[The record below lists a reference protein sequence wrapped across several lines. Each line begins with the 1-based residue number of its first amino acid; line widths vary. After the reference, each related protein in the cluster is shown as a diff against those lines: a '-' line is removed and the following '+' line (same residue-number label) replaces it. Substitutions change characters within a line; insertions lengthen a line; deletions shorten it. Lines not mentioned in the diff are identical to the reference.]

1 MKYTDAELN
10 EFGLVRKRIPRHVAI
25 IMDGNGRWAKARG
38 QMRSAGHRAG
48 VNALR
53 DIIRFSSDAGIEA
66 LTVYDFRKEI
76 DELDENRVCIR
87 CIGDLSWFPENVQEA
102 VRNAE
107 ARTAKNEGL
116 KLNIALNYGSQAEI
130 IRAMQLASNVA
141 LAEGRTP
148 TQADFEANLYTA
160 GLPEVD
166 LLIRTSGEERI
177 SNFLL
182 YQLAYAELYFTDV
195 YWPDFTK
202 ELYWEALRDYA
213 KRARRFGGLT
223 ASGDPSENR
232 PWTCCK
238 CIGIASLCSASPRI
252 GIPNCFDFRRHNG
265 NHPLLLA
272 AKKRIAPP
280 IRIKPSC

>member
-1 MKYTDAELN
+1 MKYSDTDLLG
-10 EFGLVRKRIPRHVAI
+10 FGLKREAVPRHVAI

-66 LTVYDFRKEI
+66 LTVYAFSTENRKRPPEEIGVLCALLIEYFKKEI

-87 CIGDLSWFPENVQEA
+87 SIGELSWFPENVQAA
-102 VRNAE
+102 VRSAE
-107 ARTAKNEGL
+107 QRTARNEGL

-130 IRAMQLASNVA
+130 IRAMQLAAKMAVA
-141 LAEGRTP
+141 ENREP

-160 GLPEVD
+160 GLPPVD

-182 YQLAYAELYFTDV
+182 YQLAYAELYFTDT
-195 YWPDFTK
+195 YWPDFSK
-202 ELYWEALRDYA
+202 EEYIRALQAFMHRS
-213 KRARRFGGLT
+213 RRFGGLT
-223 ASGDPSENR
+223 A
-232 PWTCCK
+232 K
-238 CIGIASLCSASPRI
+238 
-252 GIPNCFDFRRHNG
+252 
-265 NHPLLLA
+265 
-272 AKKRIAPP
+272 
-280 IRIKPSC
+280 

>member
-1 MKYTDAELN
+1 MKYSDAQLR
-10 EFGLVRKRIPRHVAI
+10 EFGLTRERIPRHVAI
-25 IMDGNGRWAKARG
+25 IMDGNGRWATARG

-53 DIIRFSSDAGIEA
+53 DIIRFSSDAGVEA
-66 LTVYDFRKEI
+66 LTVYAFSTENKKRPPEEIGVLCALLIEYFKKEI
-76 DELDENRVCIR
+76 DELDENRVRIR
-87 CIGDLSWFPENVQEA
+87 SIGELNWFPENGQAA

-107 ARTAKNEGL
+107 IRTAKNEGL

-130 IRAMQLASNVA
+130 IRAMQLASMA
-141 LAEGRTP
+141 AAREGRVP

-182 YQLAYAELYFTDV
+182 YQLAYAELYFTDL

-202 ELYWEALRDYA
+202 EEYLKALRDFA
-213 KRARRFGGLT
+213 GRARRFGGLT
-223 ASGDPSENR
+223 AKDR
-232 PWTCCK
+232 
-238 CIGIASLCSASPRI
+238 A
-252 GIPNCFDFRRHNG
+252 
-265 NHPLLLA
+265 
-272 AKKRIAPP
+272 
-280 IRIKPSC
+280 

>member
-1 MKYTDAELN
+1 MRYSDEQLAA
-10 EFGLVRKRIPRHVAI
+10 FGLKRETIPRHVAI

-38 QMRSAGHRAG
+38 LGRSAGHRAG

-66 LTVYDFRKEI
+66 LTVYAFSTENKKRPPEEIGVLCSLLIEYFKKEI

-87 CIGDLSWFPENVQEA
+87 CIGDLSWFPENVQNA
-102 VRNAE
+102 VRKAE

-130 IRAMQLASNVA
+130 IRAMQLACETA
-141 LAEGRTP
+141 CKEKRTP

-160 GLPEVD
+160 GLPPVD
-166 LLIRTSGEERI
+166 LLIRTSGEERL

-202 ELYWEALRDYA
+202 DIYIEALRSFA
-213 KRARRFGGLT
+213 GRSRRFGGLT
-223 ASGDPSENR
+223 A
-232 PWTCCK
+232 K
-238 CIGIASLCSASPRI
+238 
-252 GIPNCFDFRRHNG
+252 
-265 NHPLLLA
+265 
-272 AKKRIAPP
+272 
-280 IRIKPSC
+280 

>member
-1 MKYTDAELN
+1 MKYSDTDLLG
-10 EFGLVRKRIPRHVAI
+10 FGLKREAVPRHVAI

-66 LTVYDFRKEI
+66 LTVYAFSTENRKRPPEEIGVLCALLIEYFKKEI

-87 CIGDLSWFPENVQEA
+87 SIGELSWFPENVQAA
-102 VRNAE
+102 VRSAE
-107 ARTAKNEGL
+107 QRTARNEGL

-130 IRAMQLASNVA
+130 IRAMQLAAKTAVA
-141 LAEGRTP
+141 ENREP

-160 GLPEVD
+160 GLPPVD

-182 YQLAYAELYFTDV
+182 YQLAYAELYFTDT
-195 YWPDFTK
+195 YWPDFSK
-202 ELYWEALRDYA
+202 EEYIRALQAFTHRS
-213 KRARRFGGLT
+213 RRFGGLT
-223 ASGDPSENR
+223 A
-232 PWTCCK
+232 K
-238 CIGIASLCSASPRI
+238 
-252 GIPNCFDFRRHNG
+252 
-265 NHPLLLA
+265 
-272 AKKRIAPP
+272 
-280 IRIKPSC
+280 

>member
-1 MKYTDAELN
+1 MRYSDEQLAA
-10 EFGLVRKRIPRHVAI
+10 FGLKRETIPRHVAI

-38 QMRSAGHRAG
+38 LGRSAGHRAG

-66 LTVYDFRKEI
+66 LTVYAFSTENKKRPPEEIGVLCSLLIEYFKKEI

-87 CIGDLSWFPENVQEA
+87 SIGDLSWFPENVQNA
-102 VRNAE
+102 VRKAE

-130 IRAMQLASNVA
+130 IRAMQLACETA
-141 LAEGRTP
+141 GKEKRTP

-160 GLPEVD
+160 GLPPVD
-166 LLIRTSGEERI
+166 LLIRTSGEERL

-202 ELYWEALRDYA
+202 DIYIEALRSFA
-213 KRARRFGGLT
+213 GRSRRFGGLT
-223 ASGDPSENR
+223 A
-232 PWTCCK
+232 K
-238 CIGIASLCSASPRI
+238 
-252 GIPNCFDFRRHNG
+252 
-265 NHPLLLA
+265 
-272 AKKRIAPP
+272 
-280 IRIKPSC
+280 

>member
-1 MKYTDAELN
+1 MGRTGFAMKYSDTDLLD
-10 EFGLVRKRIPRHVAI
+10 FGLKREAVPRHVAI

-66 LTVYDFRKEI
+66 LTVYAFSTENRKRPPEEIGVLCALLIEYFKKEI

-87 CIGDLSWFPENVQEA
+87 SIGELSWFPENVQAA
-102 VRNAE
+102 VRSAE
-107 ARTAKNEGL
+107 QRTARNEGL

-130 IRAMQLASNVA
+130 IRAMQLAAKTAVA
-141 LAEGRTP
+141 ENREP

-160 GLPEVD
+160 GLPPVD

-182 YQLAYAELYFTDV
+182 YQLAYAELYFTDT
-195 YWPDFTK
+195 YWPDFSK
-202 ELYWEALRDYA
+202 EEYIRALQAFMHRS
-213 KRARRFGGLT
+213 RRFGGLT
-223 ASGDPSENR
+223 A
-232 PWTCCK
+232 K
-238 CIGIASLCSASPRI
+238 
-252 GIPNCFDFRRHNG
+252 
-265 NHPLLLA
+265 
-272 AKKRIAPP
+272 
-280 IRIKPSC
+280 

>member
-1 MKYTDAELN
+1 MKYSDAQLR
-10 EFGLVRKRIPRHVAI
+10 EFGLTRERIPRHVAI
-25 IMDGNGRWAKARG
+25 IMDGNGRWATARG

-53 DIIRFSSDAGIEA
+53 DIIRFSSDAGVEA
-66 LTVYDFRKEI
+66 LTVYAFSTENKKRPPEEIGVLCALLIEYFKKEI
-76 DELDENRVCIR
+76 DELDENRVRIR
-87 CIGDLSWFPENVQEA
+87 SIGELNWFPENVQAA

-107 ARTAKNEGL
+107 IRTAKNEGL

-130 IRAMQLASNVA
+130 IRAMQLASMA
-141 LAEGRTP
+141 AAREGRVP

-182 YQLAYAELYFTDV
+182 YQLAYAELYFTDL

-202 ELYWEALRDYA
+202 EEYLKAFRDFA
-213 KRARRFGGLT
+213 GRARRFGGLT
-223 ASGDPSENR
+223 AKDR
-232 PWTCCK
+232 
-238 CIGIASLCSASPRI
+238 A
-252 GIPNCFDFRRHNG
+252 
-265 NHPLLLA
+265 
-272 AKKRIAPP
+272 
-280 IRIKPSC
+280 

>member
-1 MKYTDAELN
+1 MKYSDAQLR
-10 EFGLVRKRIPRHVAI
+10 EFGLTRERIPRHVAI
-25 IMDGNGRWAKARG
+25 IMDGNGRWATARG

-53 DIIRFSSDAGIEA
+53 DSIRFSSDAGVEA
-66 LTVYDFRKEI
+66 LTVYAFSTENKKRPPEEIGVLCALLIEYFKKEI
-76 DELDENRVCIR
+76 DELDENRVRIR
-87 CIGDLSWFPENVQEA
+87 SIGELNWFPENVQAA

-107 ARTAKNEGL
+107 IRTAKNEGL

-130 IRAMQLASNVA
+130 IRAMQLASMA
-141 LAEGRTP
+141 AAREGRVP

-182 YQLAYAELYFTDV
+182 YQLAYAELYFTDL

-202 ELYWEALRDYA
+202 EEYLKAFRDFA
-213 KRARRFGGLT
+213 GRARRFGGLT
-223 ASGDPSENR
+223 AKDR
-232 PWTCCK
+232 
-238 CIGIASLCSASPRI
+238 A
-252 GIPNCFDFRRHNG
+252 
-265 NHPLLLA
+265 
-272 AKKRIAPP
+272 
-280 IRIKPSC
+280 

>member
-1 MKYTDAELN
+1 MRYSDEQLAA
-10 EFGLVRKRIPRHVAI
+10 FGLKRETIPRHVAI

-38 QMRSAGHRAG
+38 LGRSAGHRAG

-66 LTVYDFRKEI
+66 LTVYAFSTENKKRPPEEIGVLCSLLIEYFKKEI

-87 CIGDLSWFPENVQEA
+87 CIGDLSWFPENVQNA
-102 VRNAE
+102 VRKAE

-130 IRAMQLASNVA
+130 IRAMQLACETA
-141 LAEGRTP
+141 GKEKRTP

-160 GLPEVD
+160 GLPPVD
-166 LLIRTSGEERI
+166 LLIRTSGEERL

-202 ELYWEALRDYA
+202 DIYIEALRSFA
-213 KRARRFGGLT
+213 GRSRRFGGLT
-223 ASGDPSENR
+223 A
-232 PWTCCK
+232 K
-238 CIGIASLCSASPRI
+238 
-252 GIPNCFDFRRHNG
+252 
-265 NHPLLLA
+265 
-272 AKKRIAPP
+272 
-280 IRIKPSC
+280 

>member
-1 MKYTDAELN
+1 MRYTDAEL
-10 EFGLVRKRIPRHVAI
+10 ETFGLGRETIPRHVAI

-53 DIIRFSSDAGIEA
+53 DIIRFSSDAGVEA
-66 LTVYDFRKEI
+66 LTVYAFSTENQKRPPEEIGVLCGLLIEYFRKEI
-76 DELDENRVCIR
+76 DELDENRVRIR
-87 CIGDLSWFPENVQEA
+87 SIGDLSWFPQAVQEA
-102 VRNAE
+102 VKNAE

-130 IRAMQLASNVA
+130 VRAMQLAAASA
-141 LAEGRTP
+141 AAEGRAP

-160 GLPEVD
+160 GLPPVD

-195 YWPDFTK
+195 YWPDFTRA
-202 ELYWEALRDYA
+202 EYIRALTAFAGRS
-213 KRARRFGGLT
+213 RRFGGL
-223 ASGDPSENR
+223 
-232 PWTCCK
+232 
-238 CIGIASLCSASPRI
+238 SAT
-252 GIPNCFDFRRHNG
+252 RR
-265 NHPLLLA
+265 A
-272 AKKRIAPP
+272 
-280 IRIKPSC
+280 

>member
-1 MKYTDAELN
+1 MRYSDEQLAA
-10 EFGLVRKRIPRHVAI
+10 FGLKRETIPRHVAI
-25 IMDGNGRWAKARG
+25 IMDGNGRWAKLRG
-38 QMRSAGHRAG
+38 LGRSAGHRAG

-66 LTVYDFRKEI
+66 LTVYAFSTENKKRPPEEIGVLCSLLIEYFKKEI

-87 CIGDLSWFPENVQEA
+87 CIGDLSWFPENVQNA
-102 VRNAE
+102 VRKAE

-130 IRAMQLASNVA
+130 IRAMQLACEA
-141 LAEGRTP
+141 AGKEKRTP

-160 GLPEVD
+160 GLPPVD
-166 LLIRTSGEERI
+166 LLIRTSGEERL

-202 ELYWEALRDYA
+202 DIYIEALRSFA
-213 KRARRFGGLT
+213 GRSRRFGGLT
-223 ASGDPSENR
+223 A
-232 PWTCCK
+232 K
-238 CIGIASLCSASPRI
+238 
-252 GIPNCFDFRRHNG
+252 
-265 NHPLLLA
+265 
-272 AKKRIAPP
+272 
-280 IRIKPSC
+280 

>member
-1 MKYTDAELN
+1 MRYSDDQLAP
-10 EFGLVRKRIPRHVAI
+10 FGLKRETIPRHVAI

-38 QMRSAGHRAG
+38 LGRSAGHRAG

-66 LTVYDFRKEI
+66 LTVYAFSTENKKRPPEEISVLCSLLIEYFKKEI

-87 CIGDLSWFPENVQEA
+87 SIGDLSWFPENVQNA
-102 VRNAE
+102 VRKAE

-130 IRAMQLASNVA
+130 IRAMQLACETA
-141 LAEGRTP
+141 GKEKRTP

-160 GLPEVD
+160 GLPPVD
-166 LLIRTSGEERI
+166 LLIRTSGEERL

-202 ELYWEALRDYA
+202 DIYIEALRSFA
-213 KRARRFGGLT
+213 GRSRRFGGLT
-223 ASGDPSENR
+223 A
-232 PWTCCK
+232 K
-238 CIGIASLCSASPRI
+238 
-252 GIPNCFDFRRHNG
+252 
-265 NHPLLLA
+265 
-272 AKKRIAPP
+272 
-280 IRIKPSC
+280 

>member
-1 MKYTDAELN
+1 MKYSDAQLR
-10 EFGLVRKRIPRHVAI
+10 EFGLTRERIPRHVAI
-25 IMDGNGRWAKARG
+25 IMDGNGRWATARG

-53 DIIRFSSDAGIEA
+53 DIIRFSSDAGVEA
-66 LTVYDFRKEI
+66 LTVYAFSTENKKRPPEEIGVLCALLIEYFKKEI
-76 DELDENRVCIR
+76 DELDENRVRIR
-87 CIGDLSWFPENVQEA
+87 SIGELNWFPENVQAA

-107 ARTAKNEGL
+107 IRTAKNEGL

-130 IRAMQLASNVA
+130 IRAMQLASMA
-141 LAEGRTP
+141 AAREGRVP

-182 YQLAYAELYFTDV
+182 YQLAYAELYFTDL

-202 ELYWEALRDYA
+202 EEYLKALRDFA
-213 KRARRFGGLT
+213 GRARRFGGLT
-223 ASGDPSENR
+223 AKDR
-232 PWTCCK
+232 
-238 CIGIASLCSASPRI
+238 A
-252 GIPNCFDFRRHNG
+252 
-265 NHPLLLA
+265 
-272 AKKRIAPP
+272 
-280 IRIKPSC
+280 

>member
-66 LTVYDFRKEI
+66 LTVYAFSTENKKRPPEEIGVLCGLLIEYFRKEI

-213 KRARRFGGLT
+213 KRVRRFGGLT
-223 ASGDPSENR
+223 ASDR
-232 PWTCCK
+232 
-238 CIGIASLCSASPRI
+238 A
-252 GIPNCFDFRRHNG
+252 
-265 NHPLLLA
+265 
-272 AKKRIAPP
+272 
-280 IRIKPSC
+280 

>member
-1 MKYTDAELN
+1 MKYSDTDLLG
-10 EFGLVRKRIPRHVAI
+10 FGLKREAVPRHVAI

-66 LTVYDFRKEI
+66 LTVYAFSTENRKRPPEEIGVLCALLIEYFKKEI

-87 CIGDLSWFPENVQEA
+87 SIGELSWFPENVQTA
-102 VRNAE
+102 VRSAE
-107 ARTAKNEGL
+107 QRTARNEGL

-130 IRAMQLASNVA
+130 IRAMQLAAKTAVA
-141 LAEGRTP
+141 ENREP

-160 GLPEVD
+160 GLPPVD

-182 YQLAYAELYFTDV
+182 YQLAYAELYFTDT
-195 YWPDFTK
+195 YWPDFSK
-202 ELYWEALRDYA
+202 EEYIRALQAFMHRS
-213 KRARRFGGLT
+213 RRFGGLT
-223 ASGDPSENR
+223 A
-232 PWTCCK
+232 K
-238 CIGIASLCSASPRI
+238 
-252 GIPNCFDFRRHNG
+252 
-265 NHPLLLA
+265 
-272 AKKRIAPP
+272 
-280 IRIKPSC
+280 

>member
-66 LTVYDFRKEI
+66 LTVYAFSTENKKRPPEEIGVLCGLLIEYFRKEI

-160 GLPEVD
+160 
-166 LLIRTSGEERI
+166 
-177 SNFLL
+177 
-182 YQLAYAELYFTDV
+182 
-195 YWPDFTK
+195 
-202 ELYWEALRDYA
+202 
-213 KRARRFGGLT
+213 
-223 ASGDPSENR
+223 
-232 PWTCCK
+232 
-238 CIGIASLCSASPRI
+238 
-252 GIPNCFDFRRHNG
+252 
-265 NHPLLLA
+265 
-272 AKKRIAPP
+272 
-280 IRIKPSC
+280 

>member
-1 MKYTDAELN
+1 MTQLDTTN
-10 EFGLVRKRIPRHVAI
+10 IPQHIAI

-66 LTVYDFRKEI
+66 LTVYAFSTENRKRPPEEIGVLCALLIEYFKKEI

-87 CIGDLSWFPENVQEA
+87 SIGELSWFPENVQAA
-102 VRNAE
+102 VRSAE
-107 ARTAKNEGL
+107 QRTARNEGL

-130 IRAMQLASNVA
+130 IRAMQLAAKTAVA
-141 LAEGRTP
+141 ENREP

-160 GLPEVD
+160 GLPPVD

-182 YQLAYAELYFTDV
+182 YQLAYAELYFTDT
-195 YWPDFTK
+195 YWPDFSK
-202 ELYWEALRDYA
+202 EEYIRALQAFMHRS
-213 KRARRFGGLT
+213 RRFGGLT
-223 ASGDPSENR
+223 A
-232 PWTCCK
+232 K
-238 CIGIASLCSASPRI
+238 
-252 GIPNCFDFRRHNG
+252 
-265 NHPLLLA
+265 
-272 AKKRIAPP
+272 
-280 IRIKPSC
+280 